1 MENLENGYYPF
12 DLLEKRRF
20 LEKTHV
26 SYPTIGHDSMDERFF
41 YYLVRNNQ
49 GYLRDENVGQ
59 RWAKLHGKVTMKR
72 ENGLLKWIFASENDS
87 STLVVT
93 ADDYGLEEKM
103 LRPLIYL
110 RWEGSKILVKIL
122 S

>member
-1 MENLENGYYPF
+1 MQNSSGKIVINSANY
-12 DLLEKRRF
+12 
-20 LEKTHV
+20 
-26 SYPTIGHDSMDERFF
+26 
-41 YYLVRNNQ
+41 Q
-49 GYLRDENVGQ
+49 GRLTDKVGQ
-59 RWAKLHGKVTMKR
+59 TWDKLHGKVTMKR